1 MMETTYKWH
10 LIRNNNGEWI
20 SNENAILLSK
30 LEASVLKIRAT
41 EQHKSLSIQHGA
53 EGELWC
59 YRHEYEAINLDI
71 SPTKPRELRINKI
84 KSNQ

>member
-20 SNENAILLSK
+20 SNENAIFLSK
-30 LEASVLKIRAT
+30 LEVSVLKIRAT

-59 YRHEYEAINLDI
+59 YRHEYEAINLDF